1 MEVWNIE
8 ILDIFYI
15 IKNTVC
21 LINQDRPCFLS
32 PNSFRRNFSF
42 FCCAS

>member
-21 LINQDRPCFLS
+21 LINQDRP
-32 PNSFRRNFSF
+32 F
-42 FCCAS
+42 F